1 MSIFPLSY
9 RVVGQDDYMLE
20 IAVGT
25 DGGYCVNCGDHTS
38 HEPRSGTLDKTRRA
52 KLEAVMGRAV
62 ECLGQSW
69 TSPAPEGAEGFNA
82 ELALGEGAAR
92 RVFRFWEG
100 ALGEQ
105 PELEAAVRELEVI

>member
-20 IAVGT
+20 IAVGA

-38 HEPRSGTLDKTRRA
+38 HEPRSGKLDKTRRA
-52 KLEAVMGRAV
+52 KLEGLMGRVV
-62 ECLGQSW
+62 ERLGQSW

-82 ELALGEGAAR
+82 ELAMGEGAAR

-100 ALGEQ
+100 ALEEE